1 MYYCLLLLGCTLGYK
16 NSFIPT
22 LYCRF
27 EAESLL
33 VVVASDD
40 AGNSGNQ
47 YAVVDVVV
55 HPDYGYTYL
64 DYNYG
69 LLKVR
74 GKFKWS
80 KTVQRA
86 KLPKKEA
93 KVGSEAVIVG
103 WGQTVVMFNL
113 FN

>member
-1 MYYCLLLLGCTLGYK
+1 M
-16 NSFIPT
+16 FIVVGLYSGIQEFIYST

-27 EAESLL
+27 EAESLM

-40 AGNSGNQ
+40 AGYSGKQ

-103 WGQTVVMFNL
+103 WGQTVVLFNL